1 MHGTPRRPSA
11 SGIAARGLEPGPCL
25 FPRFPAMA
33 LTHGALSEEEASM
46 GPDDAVKSFLKPP
59 SSEADLALPVADFFA
74 SAMIW
79 SSPLV
84 LKR

>member
-11 SGIAARGLEPGPCL
+11 SGIAARRLEPGPCL

-59 SSEADLALPVADFFA
+59 GSCALPVTLSPRVQADTEDDRLD
-74 SAMIW
+74 M
-79 SSPLV
+79 
-84 LKR
+84 